1 MNFYEAVE
9 KRRSVYV
16 LNKEVSVSNDRIKE
30 IVEHAVKHVP
40 SAFNSQTTRVV
51 VLFNK
56 EHDKLWDMTT
66 EVLKAV
72 MGEEA
77 DFSGTQ
83 QKMDMFKGAYGTVLF
98 FEDQAVVSGLQ
109 EAFAAYAEN
118 FPIWSEQTAGMHQF
132 AVWTGLAAEGLGA
145 SLQHYNPLIDERVA
159 SEWNIPASWK
169 LRAQM
174 PFGGIVQPAGDKEFK
189 PLEDRVKFLG

>member
-1 MNFYEAVE
+1 MNFFEAVE
-9 KRRSVYV
+9 TRRSVYA
-16 LNKEVSVSNDRIKE
+16 LNKEVKVSDDRIKE

-51 VLFNK
+51 VLFK
-56 EHDKLWDMTT
+56 GEHEKLWDMTT

-72 MGEEA
+72 MGDA

-98 FEDQAVVSGLQ
+98 FEDQAVVGGLQ
-109 EAFAAYAEN
+109 EAFPAYADN
-118 FPIWSEQTAGMHQF
+118 FPIWSEQAAGMHQF
-132 AVWTGLAAEGLGA
+132 AVWTGLATEGIGA
-145 SLQHYNPLIDERVA
+145 SLQHYNPLVDERIA
-159 SEWNIPASWK
+159 NEWNVPESWK

-174 PFGGIVQPAGDKEFK
+174 PFGGIAQPAGDKEFK
-189 PLEDRVKFLG
+189 PLDERIKFFG

>member
-1 MNFYEAVE
+1 MNFFEAVE
-9 KRRSVYV
+9 TRRSVYA
-16 LNKEVSVSNDRIKE
+16 LNKEVKVSDDRIKE

-40 SAFNSQTTRVV
+40 SSFNSQSTRVV
-51 VLFNK
+51 VLFK
-56 EHDKLWDMTT
+56 GEHEKLWDMTT

-72 MGEEA
+72 MSDA

-98 FEDQAVVSGLQ
+98 FEDQAVVGGLQ
-109 EAFAAYAEN
+109 EAFPAYADN

-132 AVWTGLAAEGLGA
+132 AVWTGLATEGIGA
-145 SLQHYNPLIDERVA
+145 SLQHYNPLVDERIA
-159 SEWNIPASWK
+159 NEWNVPESWK

-174 PFGGIVQPAGDKEFK
+174 PFGGIAQPAGDKEFK
-189 PLEDRVKFLG
+189 PLDERIKFFG